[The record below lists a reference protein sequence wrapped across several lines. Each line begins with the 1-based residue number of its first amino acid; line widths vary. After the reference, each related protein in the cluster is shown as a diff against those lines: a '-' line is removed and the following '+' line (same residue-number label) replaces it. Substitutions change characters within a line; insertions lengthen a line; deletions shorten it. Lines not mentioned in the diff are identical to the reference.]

1 MKINCTKNDKV
12 SITGLTMD
20 ELSMIQSVLYSAKR
34 CFPDR
39 EDNGEWLSNDDF
51 VCTLNE
57 EEKKALDQIE
67 L

>member
-1 MKINCTKNDKV
+1 MKVNYNQNGKA
-12 SITGLTMD
+12 SITGLTSD

-51 VCTLNE
+51 VCTLTDK
-57 EEKKALDQIE
+57 EKEALDKI
-67 L
+67 